1 MDTLRQDL
9 RQAVRLLV
17 KHPGFTLVAVMS
29 LALGIGAN
37 TAIFSLVNALLLR
50 PMPVARPSEIVSV
63 FTSDFSG
70 PLYGA
75 SSYPDYLDFRR
86 VDALSG
92 LAAWAPTPVALAQ
105 GSGQSQRLFA
115 EAVSANYFDVL
126 GVRPL
131 MGRGFAPEEDSGP
144 HAVAVIAHGLWQ
156 RAFGSDPGV
165 IGRSV
170 TLNGT
175 PFQVVGVAPPEY
187 VGAMRG
193 LAMDLWIPLSMQ
205 DVARTGRTGLTNRGN
220 RGVFLTGRLAPK
232 ADLAGAQARF
242 DSLAAALHRDYPQNW
257 TDVQQRGRRITLVSE
272 SGGRVFPEVRGPVL
286 GFMALLMTVVG
297 LVLLI
302 ACANLANLL
311 LARAST
317 RRREIGI
324 RVALGAGRA
333 ALIRQLLTES
343 VLLSLLGG
351 AAGGLGAAWTAD
363 ALSTFRPPLPVPVV
377 LDLTLDLR
385 VLAFAVLVSVATGVF
400 FGLAPALAA
409 TRSDVVSAL
418 KDDGAGT
425 GTGPQRSRLRS
436 VLVVGQVSVAL
447 LLLVGSG
454 LFVRSLRNAHTIDP
468 GFEPGGLA
476 MASVDLVLGGYKE
489 EAGRAFYVRAL
500 EQVRTLP
507 GVVAATFVK
516 DAPLGLGGSR
526 RGLRIEGYT
535 PRPNEDMEVALTSV
549 GPGYFETMRIPLR
562 RGRTFTADDLP
573 GTPLAAIVNEAFVRR
588 YLGGQEAIGR
598 RLRLRGPDAPATEIV
613 GVVRDGKYRT
623 LGEEARPFVY
633 LPLFQDYVG
642 EATLI
647 ARTEGS
653 PAAVAALLQRRL
665 VDIDPRIPVFDVKT
679 MDEHLRFTLLPA
691 RLAASV
697 LGLFGLVALLLS
709 GLGLYGVMSYLVS
722 QRSREMGI
730 RIALGARPED
740 VVRLVVGQGMRLTLF
755 GMIGGIGAALGVT
768 HLVAGLLYGIS
779 PTDPWTFAAVTSVL
793 AAVALLA
800 CLLPARRAAAVDPNV
815 ALRFE

>member
-1 MDTLRQDL
+1 MDAFRQDL

-17 KHPGFTLVAVMS
+17 KHPGFTAVAVMS

-105 GSGQSQRLFA
+105 GGESQRLFA

-126 GVRPL
+126 GVRPAL
-131 MGRGFAPEEDSGP
+131 GRGFVPEEDSGP
-144 HAVAVIAHGLWQ
+144 HAVAVIAYGLWR
-156 RAFGSDPGV
+156 RAFGADPGV

-187 VGAMRG
+187 VGVLRG

-205 DVARTGRTGLTNRGN
+205 DVARTGRSGLTNRGN
-220 RGVFLTGRLAPK
+220 RGVFLTGRLAPHT
-232 ADLAGAQARF
+232 DIAGAQARF
-242 DSLAAALHRDYPQNW
+242 DALAAGLHRDYPQNW

-272 SGGRVFPEVRGPVL
+272 AGGRVFPEVRGPVL

-324 RVALGAGRA
+324 RLALGAGRA
-333 ALIRQLLTES
+333 TLIRQLLTES

-351 AAGGLGAAWTAD
+351 AAGALGAAWTAD
-363 ALSTFRPPLPVPVV
+363 VLSTFRPPLPVPVV
-377 LDLTLDLR
+377 LDLALDLR
-385 VLAFAVLVSVATGVF
+385 VLAFAVLVSIATGVF

-409 TRSDVVSAL
+409 TRTDVVSAL

-436 VLVVGQVSVAL
+436 ALVVGQVSVAL

-454 LFVRSLRNAHTIDP
+454 LFVRSLRNAHRIDP

-489 EAGRAFYVRAL
+489 DAGRTFYTRAVAEVRAL
-500 EQVRTLP
+500 P
-507 GVVAATFVK
+507 GVTAATFVK
-516 DAPLGLGGSR
+516 DAPLGLGGGR
-526 RGLRIEGYT
+526 RRFWIEGYT
-535 PRPNEDMEVALTSV
+535 PRANEDMEIALTSV

-562 RGRTFTADDLP
+562 RGRTFTAADGP
-573 GTPLAAIVNEAFVRR
+573 GHPLAAIVNESFERR
-588 YLGGQEAIGR
+588 YLGGQEAVGR
-598 RLRLRGPDAPATEIV
+598 RLRLRGPDAPVTEIV

-623 LGEEARPFVY
+623 LGEDARPFVY
-633 LPLFQDYVG
+633 LPLLQDYDA
-642 EATLI
+642 EATLV
-647 ARTEGS
+647 ARTDGS

-665 VDIDPRIPVFDVKT
+665 VEIDPRVPVFDVKT

-697 LGLFGLVALLLS
+697 LGLFGLVALLLA

-740 VVRLVVGQGMRLTLF
+740 VVRLVVGQGLRLTLL
-755 GMIGGIGAALGVT
+755 GMIVGILGALGLT
-768 HLVAGLLYGIS
+768 RLVAGLLYGIS
-779 PTDPWTFAAVTSVL
+779 PTDPWTFAAVACVL
-793 AAVALLA
+793 AAVALVA
-800 CLLPARRAAAVDPNV
+800 CLLPARRAAAVDPTV